1 MYSGIQN
8 LSEFKEALLAPIRD
22 VKIKVTAL
30 DSSLVPIEDV
40 TASTIEGTVFVDT
53 SRATRR
59 TCQLRL
65 IDKDGEY
72 TPKDASSVFYWD
84 KLIKIQYG
92 LKIGADYVY
101 VPLGVFTI
109 DRSEV
114 IAENGAAVINIDGS
128 DQWDV
133 FSMASFAEDGYGW
146 PSGTLINTIISEV
159 AQYLGSFTAYTDK
172 SKTFT
177 AVPSNR
183 ITLDPLASRSNP
195 EKQINVAY
203 EYKAGD
209 NIGQKLKDWAQDWSI
224 DIYFD
229 VNGNLVTHDMTLP
242 PYTGTSNS
250 APDASFSAG
259 DNAIMLGIQ
268 KAQSSHSI
276 YNHIVVTGDNG
287 NGTAAVRGEYLE
299 GTGTNVNTSTLK
311 RTYNQRSNTGLT
323 VQELGAKILV
333 IRTTTLKTA
342 QQCLDRAKVELAK
355 NLVVEETIQLPTIVN
370 PLFEGHDV
378 IEITEENTGLQQQ
391 KYTLDS
397 FDIPMRSSRQVLNVK
412 KMRAL

>member
-1 MYSGIQN
+1 MYSGIPN
-8 LSEFKEALLAPIRD
+8 LNAFKEALLAPIRD
-22 VKIKVTAL
+22 VKIRVTAL
-30 DSSLVPIEDV
+30 NSSLVPIEEV
-40 TASTIEGTVFVDT
+40 TASTIEGTVYVDT

-65 IDKDGEY
+65 IDKNGEY
-72 TPKDASSVFYWD
+72 TPKDSSSVFYWD
-84 KLIKIQYG
+84 KLIKIEYG
-92 LKIGADYVY
+92 LKIDGEYTY

-109 DRSEV
+109 DRSEI

-128 DQWDV
+128 DQWDS
-133 FSMASFAEDGYGW
+133 FSMATFTSNSGW
-146 PSGTLINTIISEV
+146 ASGTSINQIISD
-159 AQYLGSFTAYTDK
+159 TA
-172 SKTFT
+172 SLCG
-177 AVPSNR
+177 VPSTR
-183 ITLDPLASRSNP
+183 ITLDPLESRNTT
-195 EKQINVAY
+195 EKQVNVTWKY
-203 EYKAGD
+203 FIGD

-250 APDASFSAG
+250 APDASFAVG
-259 DNAIMLGIQ
+259 DNAVMLGIQ
-268 KAQSSHSI
+268 KAQSSHTI
-276 YNHIVVTGDNG
+276 FNHIVVTGDTSD
-287 NGTAAVRGEYLE
+287 GTAAVRGEYIE
-299 GTGTNVNTSTLK
+299 GTGTNVNTSPLK
-311 RTYNQRSNTGLT
+311 RTYNGRVGTGLT
-323 VQELGAKILV
+323 IQELGSKILV
-333 IRTTTLKTA
+333 IRTTTLKTS

-378 IEITEENTGLQQQ
+378 IEITEQNTGLQQQ

>member
-1 MYSGIQN
+1 MYSGITN
-8 LSEFKEALLAPIRD
+8 LNAFKEALLAPIRD
-22 VKIKVTAL
+22 VKIRVTAL
-30 DSSLVPIEDV
+30 NSSLTPIEEV
-40 TASTIEGTVFVDT
+40 TASTIEGTVYVDT

-65 IDKDGEY
+65 IDKDGVY
-72 TPKDASSVFYWD
+72 TPKDASSIFYWD
-84 KLIKIQYG
+84 KLIKIEYG
-92 LKIGADYVY
+92 LKIDNEYTY
-101 VPLGVFTI
+101 VPLGIFTI
-109 DRSEV
+109 DRSEI

-128 DQWDV
+128 DQWDS
-133 FSMASFAEDGYGW
+133 FSMATFTSNSGW
-146 PSGTLINTIISEV
+146 ASGTSINQIITDV
-159 AQYLGSFTAYTDK
+159 ATLCG
-172 SKTFT
+172 
-177 AVPSNR
+177 VPSTR
-183 ITLDPLASRSNP
+183 LTLDPLASRGAT
-195 EKQINVAY
+195 EKQVNVTWKY
-203 EYKAGD
+203 FIGD

-250 APDASFSAG
+250 SPDASFSIG

-268 KAQSSHSI
+268 KAQSSHTI
-276 YNHIVVTGDNG
+276 FNHIVVTGDNG
-287 NGTAAVRGEYLE
+287 EGTAAVRGEYIE
-299 GTGTNVNTSTLK
+299 GTGTNVSTAPLK
-311 RTYNQRSNTGLT
+311 RTYNGRTGTGLT
-323 VQELGAKILV
+323 IQELGSKILV
-333 IRTTTLKTA
+333 IRTTTLKTS

-378 IEITEENTGLQQQ
+378 IEITEQNTGLQQQ

>member
-1 MYSGIQN
+1 MYSGIPN
-8 LSEFKEALLAPIRD
+8 LNEFKEALLAPIRD
-22 VKIKVTAL
+22 VKIRVTAL
-30 DSSLVPIEDV
+30 NSSLVPIQEV
-40 TASTIEGTVFVDT
+40 TASTIEGTVYVDT

-65 IDKDGEY
+65 IDKNGEY
-72 TPKDASSVFYWD
+72 TPKDSSSVFYWD
-84 KLIKIQYG
+84 KLIKIEYG
-92 LKIGADYVY
+92 LKIDGEYTY

-109 DRSEV
+109 DRSEI

-128 DQWDV
+128 DQWDS
-133 FSMASFAEDGYGW
+133 FSMATFTSNSGW
-146 PSGTLINTIISEV
+146 ASGTSINQIISD
-159 AQYLGSFTAYTDK
+159 TASLCGLPLT
-172 SKTFT
+172 
-177 AVPSNR
+177 R
-183 ITLDPLASRSNP
+183 ITLDPLGSRSAT
-195 EKQINVAY
+195 EKQVNVTWKY
-203 EYKAGD
+203 FIGD

-250 APDASFSAG
+250 APDASFAVG

-268 KAQSSHSI
+268 KAQSSHTI
-276 YNHIVVTGDNG
+276 FNHIVVTGDTSD
-287 NGTAAVRGEYLE
+287 GTAAVRGEYIE
-299 GTGTNVNTSTLK
+299 GTGTNVNTSPLK
-311 RTYNQRSNTGLT
+311 RTYNGRVGTGLT
-323 VQELGAKILV
+323 IQELGSKILV
-333 IRTTTLKTA
+333 IRTTTLKTS
-342 QQCLDRAKVELAK
+342 QQCLDRAKVELSK

-378 IEITEENTGLQQQ
+378 IEITEQNTGLQQQ

>member
-1 MYSGIQN
+1 MYSGNPN
-8 LSEFKEALLAPIRD
+8 LNAFKEALLAPIRD
-22 VKIKVTAL
+22 VKIRVTAL
-30 DSSLVPIEDV
+30 NSSLVPIEEV
-40 TASTIEGTVFVDT
+40 TASTIEGTVYVDT

-65 IDKDGEY
+65 IDKNGEY
-72 TPKDASSVFYWD
+72 TPKDSSSVFYWD
-84 KLIKIQYG
+84 KLIKIEYG
-92 LKIGADYVY
+92 LKINGEYTY

-109 DRSEV
+109 DRSEI

-128 DQWDV
+128 DQWDS
-133 FSMASFAEDGYGW
+133 FSMATFTSNSGW
-146 PSGTLINTIISEV
+146 ASGTSINQIISD
-159 AQYLGSFTAYTDK
+159 TAILCGL
-172 SKTFT
+172 
-177 AVPSNR
+177 PSTR
-183 ITLDPLASRSNP
+183 ITLDPLESRNTT
-195 EKQINVAY
+195 EKQVNVTWKY
-203 EYKAGD
+203 FIGD

-242 PYTGTSNS
+242 PYTGTLNS
-250 APDASFSAG
+250 APDASFAVG
-259 DNAIMLGIQ
+259 DNAVMLGIQ
-268 KAQSSHSI
+268 KAQSSHTI
-276 YNHIVVTGDNG
+276 FNHIVVTGDTSD
-287 NGTAAVRGEYLE
+287 GTAAVRGEYIE
-299 GTGTNVNTSTLK
+299 GTGTNVNTSPLK
-311 RTYNQRSNTGLT
+311 RTYNGRVGTGLT
-323 VQELGAKILV
+323 IQELGSKILV
-333 IRTTTLKTA
+333 IRTTTLKTS

-378 IEITEENTGLQQQ
+378 IEITEQNTGLQQQ

>member
-1 MYSGIQN
+1 MYSGIPN
-8 LSEFKEALLAPIRD
+8 LNEFKEALLAPIRD
-22 VKIKVTAL
+22 VKIRVTAL
-30 DSSLVPIEDV
+30 NSSLVPIQEV
-40 TASTIEGTVFVDT
+40 TASTIEGTVYVDT

-65 IDKDGEY
+65 IDKNGEY
-72 TPKDASSVFYWD
+72 TPKDSSSVFYWD
-84 KLIKIQYG
+84 KLIKIEYG
-92 LKIGADYVY
+92 LKIDSEYTY

-109 DRSEV
+109 DRSEI

-128 DQWDV
+128 DQWDS
-133 FSMASFAEDGYGW
+133 FSMATFTSNSGW
-146 PSGTLINTIISEV
+146 ASGTSINQIISD
-159 AQYLGSFTAYTDK
+159 TA
-172 SKTFT
+172 SLCGL
-177 AVPSNR
+177 PSTR
-183 ITLDPLASRSNP
+183 ITLDPLGSRSAT
-195 EKQINVAY
+195 EKQVNVTWKY
-203 EYKAGD
+203 FIGD

-250 APDASFSAG
+250 APDASFAVG

-268 KAQSSHSI
+268 KAQSSHTI
-276 YNHIVVTGDNG
+276 FNHIVVTGDTSD
-287 NGTAAVRGEYLE
+287 GTAAVRGEYIE
-299 GTGTNVNTSTLK
+299 GTGTNVNTSPLK
-311 RTYNQRSNTGLT
+311 RTYNGRVGTGLT
-323 VQELGAKILV
+323 IQELGSKILV
-333 IRTTTLKTA
+333 IRTTTLKTS
-342 QQCLDRAKVELAK
+342 QQCLDRAKVELSK

-378 IEITEENTGLQQQ
+378 IEITEQNTGLQQQ

>member
-1 MYSGIQN
+1 MYSGIPN
-8 LSEFKEALLAPIRD
+8 LNAFKEALLAPIRD
-22 VKIKVTAL
+22 VKIRVTAL
-30 DSSLVPIEDV
+30 NSSLVPIEEV
-40 TASTIEGTVFVDT
+40 TASTIEGTVYVDT

-65 IDKDGEY
+65 IDKNGEY
-72 TPKDASSVFYWD
+72 TPKDSSSVFYWD
-84 KLIKIQYG
+84 KLIKIEYG
-92 LKIGADYVY
+92 LKIDGEYTY

-109 DRSEV
+109 DRSEI

-128 DQWDV
+128 DQWDS
-133 FSMASFAEDGYGW
+133 FSMATFTSNSGW
-146 PSGTLINTIISEV
+146 ASGTSINQIISD
-159 AQYLGSFTAYTDK
+159 TA
-172 SKTFT
+172 SLCG
-177 AVPSNR
+177 VPSTR
-183 ITLDPLASRSNP
+183 ITLDPLGSRNTT
-195 EKQINVAY
+195 EKQVNVTWKY
-203 EYKAGD
+203 FIGD

-250 APDASFSAG
+250 APDASFAVG
-259 DNAIMLGIQ
+259 DNAVMLGIQ
-268 KAQSSHSI
+268 KAQSSHTI
-276 YNHIVVTGDNG
+276 FNHIVVTGDTSD
-287 NGTAAVRGEYLE
+287 GTAAVRGEYIE
-299 GTGTNVNTSTLK
+299 GTGTNVNTSPLK
-311 RTYNQRSNTGLT
+311 RTYNGRVGTGLT
-323 VQELGAKILV
+323 IQELGSKILV
-333 IRTTTLKTA
+333 IRTTTLKTS

-378 IEITEENTGLQQQ
+378 IEITEQNTGLQQQ